1 MLRQQAVG
9 ELNRQVS
16 ESNDDELE
24 TVTRDESVNNKD
36 KEAEIVITPDDLKD
50 KEKLNKKV
58 DVMEEK
64 EFPVKDRFIRTMH

>member
-24 TVTRDESVNNKD
+24 AVTRDESVSDKD
-36 KEAEIVITPDDLKD
+36 KEAAVIITPDDLKD

-64 EFPVKDRFIRTMH
+64 EFPVKERFYCA

>member
-24 TVTRDESVNNKD
+24 TVTRDESINNKD
-36 KEAEIVITPDDLKD
+36 NDAEIVITPDDLKD

-64 EFPVKDRFIRTMH
+64 EFPVKDRFIQTMH